1 MSSTPDACSSSPQ
14 RFFRRRALWTAAA
27 LTLAFS
33 AACATATPMRQAQTA
48 EMSGDFDLAVAHY
61 ARLVRAEPANR
72 EARLGLDRAKLR
84 ASEAHLGR
92 GRRVFSQGRYDDAVV
107 ELQLAYELNPTS
119 GVVEDDLRAAR
130 AAQRAKLAA
139 PAEGETA
146 LQSVLTRTRNMAPVG
161 FELPDAPLPASIDT
175 GPQSTA
181 RQVYLMIGSLAG
193 VSIVFDQQFQDGPA
207 VLSLKNPKVREA
219 LDTVAQSTKT
229 FYKITGPKT
238 ITVIPDNP
246 AKRREYTEEQI
257 RTFFVSNL
265 DMKEVVDLLRVV
277 ADIRQI
283 QAVSTNTVTIRDTPE
298 RLEAVSKLL
307 AAVDKA
313 RAEVII
319 DVEIL
324 EVDRTSLR
332 EYGLQIASPESTG
345 ISGAIGT
352 ESQQTLQ
359 SLRNLTQADILVS
372 GVPALYYRLL
382 KTDANTRT
390 LANPH
395 LRTVDGSLAYAKFG
409 ERVPVPSSQIVPL
422 GQGGNSLQA
431 IQNVNYENI
440 GVNIDITPRFHAN
453 NDVTL
458 AVKVS
463 LSSVS
468 GTGFSGYPTFGNR
481 EISTTLRLRDGETN
495 IIAGLIRDN
504 ERSVADG
511 IPGLSDLPV
520 IGRLFARN
528 KRETQET
535 DIVLTLTPHIVRVLE
550 LTEEDL
556 RPFRIRSDG
565 SGALPIELTPIAPP
579 PRDVI
584 IK

>member
-1 MSSTPDACSSSPQ
+1 MSFTPAATLAKCA
-14 RFFRRRALWTAAA
+14 RVAA
-27 LTLAFS
+27 LLALC
-33 AACATATPMRQAQTA
+33 AGCATTNPMKQARAA
-48 EMSGDFDLAVAHY
+48 EQSEDFDLAVAHY

-72 EARLGLDRAKLR
+72 EAQLGLDRAKLR
-84 ASEAHLGR
+84 AAEAHLGR

-107 ELQLAYELNPTS
+107 ELQLAFELNPTS
-119 GVVEDDLRAAR
+119 GVIENDLRAAR
-130 AAQRAKLAA
+130 AAQRARLAS
-139 PAEGETA
+139 PVDGQTA
-146 LQSVLTRTRNMAPVG
+146 LETILTKTRNMPPTG
-161 FELPDAPLPASIDT
+161 MELPEPPMPASIET
-175 GPQSTA
+175 GTQTTA
-181 RQVYLMIGSLAG
+181 RQVYLMIGQLAG
-193 VSIVFDQQFQDGPA
+193 LSVVFDPQFLDGPA
-207 VLSLKNPKVREA
+207 VLSLKSPTVRQS
-219 LDTVAQSTKT
+219 LDTLAQTTRT
-229 FYKITGPKT
+229 FYKVTAPKT

-257 RTFFVSNL
+257 RSFFVSNL

-283 QAVSTNTVTIRDTPE
+283 QSVSTNTVTIRDTPE

-307 AAVDKA
+307 TAIDKA

-324 EVDRTSLR
+324 EVDRTSMR
-332 EYGLQIASPESTG
+332 EYGLQIASADSTG

-352 ESQQTLQ
+352 EAQQTLQ
-359 SLRNLTQADILVS
+359 SLRNLSQADILMS

-382 KTDANTRT
+382 KTDTNTRT

-395 LRTVDGSLAYAKFG
+395 LRTVDGSLATAKFG

-431 IQNVNYENI
+431 IQNFNYENI

-463 LSSVS
+463 LSTVS
-468 GTGFSGYPTFGNR
+468 GTGFAGMPTFGNR
-481 EISTTLRLRDGETN
+481 EIVTTLRLRDGETN

-556 RPFRIRSDG
+556 RPFRIRGDG
-565 SGALPIELTPIAPP
+565 SGALPVELTPIAPP

>member
-1 MSSTPDACSSSPQ
+1 
-14 RFFRRRALWTAAA
+14 
-27 LTLAFS
+27 
-33 AACATATPMRQAQTA
+33 MRQARAA
-48 EMSGDFDLAVAHY
+48 EQSQDFDLAVAHY
-61 ARLVRAEPANR
+61 SRLVRAEPENR

-92 GRRVFSQGRYDDAVV
+92 GRRLFSQGRYDDAVV
-107 ELQLAYELNPTS
+107 ELQLAFELNPSS
-119 GVVEDDLRAAR
+119 GAVEDDLRAAR
-130 AAQRAKLAA
+130 TAQRAKLAA

-146 LQSVLTRTRNMAPVG
+146 LESVLTRTRNLPPTG
-161 FELPDAPLPASIDT
+161 LDLPDAALPATIET
-175 GPQSTA
+175 GPQSTT
-181 RQVYLMIGSLAG
+181 RQVYLLLANLG
-193 VSIVFDQQFQDGPA
+193 GLSVVFDPQFQDGPA
-207 VLSLKNPKVREA
+207 VLSLKSPKLREA
-219 LDTVAQSTKT
+219 LDTVAQSTRT
-229 FYKITGPKT
+229 FYKITAPKT

-265 DMKEVVDLLRVV
+265 EMKEVVDLLRVV

-307 AAVDKA
+307 AAIDKA

-324 EVDRTSLR
+324 EVDRTSMR
-332 EYGLQIASPESTG
+332 EYGLQVASPGSAG
-345 ISGAIGT
+345 ISGAAGT
-352 ESQQTLQ
+352 ESALTLR
-359 SLRNLTQADILVS
+359 SLRNLTQSDILLS
-372 GVPALYYRLL
+372 GLPSLYYRLL
-382 KTDANTRT
+382 KTDSNTRT

-395 LRTVDGSLAYAKFG
+395 IRTVDGVMAQEKMG
-409 ERVPVPSSQIVPL
+409 ERVPVPTSQIVPL
-422 GQGGNSLQA
+422 GQGGNSLQS
-431 IQNVNYENI
+431 IQNVTYENI
-440 GVNIDITPRFHAN
+440 GINIDVTPRFHAN

-458 AVKVS
+458 TVKLS
-463 LSSVS
+463 MSSVS
-468 GTGFSGYPTFGNR
+468 GTGFAGYPTFGNR
-481 EISTTLRLRDGETN
+481 EVLTTVRLRDGETN

-504 ERSVADG
+504 ERTVADG
-511 IPGLSDLPV
+511 IPGFSDIPI
-520 IGRLFARN
+520 IGRLFAKN

-535 DIVLTLTPHIVRVLE
+535 DIVLTLTPHIVRVLD

-556 RPFRIRSDG
+556 RPFRIRTDG
-565 SGALPIELTPIAPP
+565 MGSLPIELTPIAPP

>member
-1 MSSTPDACSSSPQ
+1 MSSTPDTRVSNTPA
-14 RFFRRRALWTAAA
+14 RAAIA
-27 LTLAFS
+27 LVALALS
-33 AACATATPMRQAQTA
+33 AACATAGGMRQARAA
-48 EMSGDFDLAVAHY
+48 EQSQDYDLAVAQY
-61 ARLVRAEPANR
+61 SRLVRTQPENR

-84 ASEAHLGR
+84 AAETHLGR
-92 GRRVFSQGRYDDAVV
+92 GRRLFSQGRYDDAVV

-119 GVVEDDLRAAR
+119 GVIESDLRAAR

-139 PAEGETA
+139 PAEGQTA
-146 LQSVLTRTRNMAPVG
+146 LESVLTRTRNLPPSG
-161 FELPDAPLPASIDT
+161 FDLPDVPLPAAIETSA
-175 GPQSTA
+175 QSTS
-181 RQVYLMIGSLAG
+181 RQVYTMLAKLAG
-193 VSIVFDQQFQDGPA
+193 LSLVFDPQFTDAP
-207 VLSLKNPKVREA
+207 VTVSLKEPTVRQA
-219 LDTVAQSTKT
+219 LDTVAQTSRT
-229 FYKITGPKT
+229 FYKVTAPKT

-246 AKRREYTEEQI
+246 AKRREYTDEHV

-277 ADIRQI
+277 ADVRQI

-307 AAVDKA
+307 SAIDKA

-332 EYGLQIASPESTG
+332 EYGLQLASPGSAGIDGVASTD
-345 ISGAIGT
+345 
-352 ESQQTLQ
+352 EQLTLR
-359 SLRNLTQADILVS
+359 SLRNLTQADILMS

-382 KTDANTRT
+382 KTDSNTRT

-395 LRTVDGSLAYAKFG
+395 LRSIDGVLSSAKIG
-409 ERVPVPSSQIVPL
+409 DRVPVPSSQIVPL
-422 GQGGNSLQA
+422 GQGGNSLQS

-458 AVKVS
+458 SVKIG
-463 LSSVS
+463 LSSIS
-468 GTGFSGYPTFGNR
+468 GTGFQGYPTFGNR
-481 EISTTLRLRDGETN
+481 EIVTTVRLRDGETN

-504 ERSVADG
+504 ERTVAEG
-511 IPGLSDLPV
+511 IPGVSSLPI
-520 IGRLFARN
+520 IGRLFGRN

-550 LTEEDL
+550 LTDEDL

-565 SGALPIELTPIAPP
+565 SGALPVELTPIAPP

>member
-1 MSSTPDACSSSPQ
+1 MSSTPDARNNTLTP
-14 RFFRRRALWTAAA
+14 FLRRRAPWAAVAVAIA
-27 LTLAFS
+27 LS
-33 AACATATPMRQAQTA
+33 AACATTSPMRQARSA
-48 EMSGDFDLAVAHY
+48 EQSEDFDLAVAHY
-61 ARLVRAEPANR
+61 ARLVRAEPDNR
-72 EARLGLDRAKLR
+72 EARLGLDRVKLR
-84 ASEAHLGR
+84 ASNAHLGR
-92 GRRVFSQGRYDDAVV
+92 GRRLFSQGRYDDAVV
-107 ELQLAYELNPTS
+107 ELQLAYELNPAN
-119 GVVEDDLRAAR
+119 GIVENDLRAAR

-146 LQSVLTRTRNMAPVG
+146 LESILTRTRNMPPAG
-161 FELPDAPLPASIDT
+161 FELPDTPLPASIDT
-175 GPQSTA
+175 GTQSTA

-193 VSIVFDQQFQDGPA
+193 LSVVFDPQFQDGPA
-207 VLSLKNPKVREA
+207 VLSLKSPKVRDA
-219 LDTVAQSTKT
+219 LDTIAQSTRT

-307 AAVDKA
+307 SAVDKA

-332 EYGLQIASPESTG
+332 EYGLQIASPDSTG

-352 ESQQTLQ
+352 EAQQTLQ

-556 RPFRIRSDG
+556 RPFRVRSDG
-565 SGALPIELTPIAPP
+565 SGALPVELTPIAPP